1 VEVAELAP
9 GLWRWTVDGAGCF
22 YVEAPDATLTVDPLV
37 PDAGAEA
44 ERFWRALD
52 RDVERRGLPL
62 AVLLTGA
69 AHARS
74 ADRVAERYGG
84 VVARARG
91 RFGAG
96 LDDGPGGARVLQG
109 PGTPLYLPS
118 HDALAAGDALVS
130 DGGALRLRSPLLAA
144 AVRTWLALPV
154 AHVLVAHGPQVEGG
168 RDALAAALSRAPA

>member
-1 VEVAELAP
+1 VEVAELAA

-22 YVEAPDATLTVDPLV
+22 YVEAPDATLVVDPLV
-37 PDAGAEA
+37 PDDEDA
-44 ERFWRALD
+44 RFWRALD

-69 AHARS
+69 KHARS
-74 ADRVAERYGG
+74 ADEVAARYGG
-84 VVARARG
+84 EVARARG

-118 HDALAAGDALVS
+118 HRAVAAGDALVS
-130 DGGALRLRSPLLAA
+130 EGGTLRLRSPLLAA
-144 AVRTWLALPV
+144 AVRTWLPLGID
-154 AHVLVAHGPQVEGG
+154 HVLVAHGPQVPGG
-168 RDALAAALSRAPA
+168 REALAAALSRAPA

>member
-1 VEVAELAP
+1 VEVAELAI
-9 GLWRWTVDGAGCF
+9 GLWRWTVEGAGSF
-22 YVEAPDATLTVDPLV
+22 YVEAPDATLVVDPLV
-37 PDAGAEA
+37 PDDEA

-74 ADRVAERYGG
+74 ADDVAARYGG
-84 VVARARG
+84 EVTRARG

-168 RDALAAALSRAPA
+168 RDAIAAALSRAPA